1 MVSTSIISK
10 ANLVMKCE
18 GIWSIKTPAFLILV
32 DIQNMPVGSPIEGKI
47 PPGKWTMSFIPVY
60 ISLKPI

>member
-1 MVSTSIISK
+1 
-10 ANLVMKCE
+10 MKWE